1 MPQPSRMRKLT
12 LDLGMEVERLLKKLP
27 GADPKLRGDAEPAF
41 GASMPGAERSG
52 APAPRHSV
60 GATMSPSQGAGA
72 LRGGGARGV
81 PISGAAASFA
91 HAPQS
96 AAQRAAR
103 ARRDELI
110 GAWGRTLSSAAL
122 GVAVLW
128 WPYARDCGWLLH
140 AYLGVVAAVLVT
152 GGWASFSAWR
162 VRVAAA
168 HVVALV
174 VMFWGTVL
182 AAEEILPRIGY
193 AASSAI
199 WTCGR

>member
-12 LDLGMEVERLLKKLP
+12 LDLGMEVERLMKKLP
-27 GADPKLRGDAEPAF
+27 GADPKLRGDDEPALS
-41 GASMPGAERSG
+41 ATAAG
-52 APAPRHSV
+52 APAPRRSI
-60 GATMSPSQGAGA
+60 GASMSPSNGANG

-81 PISGAAASFA
+81 PIAGAAAANFP
-91 HAPQS
+91 HAPLT
-96 AAQRAAR
+96 AAQRAAH
-103 ARRDELI
+103 ARRMELM
-110 GAWGRTLSSAAL
+110 GAWARTLSSAAL
-122 GVAVLW
+122 GVAVLY
-128 WPYARDCGWLLH
+128 WPYARECGWLLH
-140 AYLGVVAAVLVT
+140 AYLGCVAAVLVT

-182 AAEEILPRIGY
+182 AAEQILPRIGY